1 MEKDTKI
8 TYLNGEIDMINPMEL
23 FKVKGL
29 LGEFGTNHPKFFP
42 FLQAVAQAGAKEGTV
57 VEMTVTTPEGRKM
70 ETNLRLSQ
78 SDLELIRL
86 IRELA
91 GDKGGDDKAAE
102 QPADAA
108 TTETQE

>member
-1 MEKDTKI
+1 
-8 TYLNGEIDMINPMEL
+8 MINPMDL

-57 VEMTVTTPEGRKM
+57 VEMTVTTPEGTKM
-70 ETNLRLSQ
+70 ETNLRLSE

-86 IRELA
+86 IREMA
-91 GDKGGDDKAAE
+91 GQGDKKGDDKNAE
-102 QPADAA
+102 APQA
-108 TTETQE
+108 E